1 MMAEPARMQ
10 DLGPRAALLFAFCRM
25 QLPAVAL
32 PFAACDRHLERTFGL
47 FRSKVDANA
56 TWPGY
61 LDHLYPVDW
70 FLASACLEGDNRAW
84 EALFA
89 ARAGRSDC
97 LLLDA
102 LRARAIRLYPRD
114 EEKQDSA
121 VTEFWT
127 MLVVADAADRLPILG
142 RYDGQRPLVP
152 WLIRVFQNWHIS
164 QLRKGA
170 GAQSL
175 PEDDLA
181 QPSPQDSEPRWR
193 EAFTNAARDWLD
205 TLDEQAIVLLGGQV
219 GTRIEG
225 NFGRLSLALAGKI
238 ALGVNDM
245 TLDVSGLTTRTDS
258 PTYYPAGVLANTA
271 NVGRYRDSHY
281 AFVPEGS
288 LAIGW
293 WFTPN
298 LRLKVGYN
306 VLYMSDVIRPG
317 SHISNNVNPSAVPV
331 DQVYGSTPVTRTS
344 PLFQRTDFWAE
355 GITFGFDF
363 RY

>member
-1 MMAEPARMQ
+1 MEPARTQ
-10 DLGPRAALLFAFCRM
+10 DLGPQAALLYAFCRM

-32 PFAACDRHLERTFGL
+32 SFAACDRHLQRTFEL
-47 FRSKVDANA
+47 FHSKADASA
-56 TWPGY
+56 TWPSY

-70 FLASACLEGDNRAW
+70 FLASACIEGDNRAW

-127 MLVVADAADRLPILG
+127 MLVVSDAPDRLPILG

-181 QPSPQDSEPRWR
+181 LPSPQDGDPRWR
-193 EAFTNAARDWLD
+193 EAFANAARDWLD
-205 TLDEQAIVLLGGQV
+205 TLDEPSVVLLGL
-219 GTRIEG
+219 RLRY
-225 NFGRLSLALAGKI
+225 RLSQREVASLLKVHEGTI
-238 ALGVNDM
+238 
-245 TLDVSGLTTRTDS
+245 SRRTDQVRDQCLEFLQTRLTKEGWTGDDLS
-258 PTYYPAGVLANTA
+258 ELIRGEMHGVLLDDPRLSIDN
-271 NVGRYRDSHY
+271 
-281 AFVPEGS
+281 
-288 LAIGW
+288 LAAILSRQGK
-293 WFTPN
+293 TLP
-298 LRLKVGYN
+298 
-306 VLYMSDVIRPG
+306 
-317 SHISNNVNPSAVPV
+317 A
-331 DQVYGSTPVTRTS
+331 
-344 PLFQRTDFWAE
+344 
-355 GITFGFDF
+355 
-363 RY
+363 